1 VPEADVP
8 EADVPE
14 TDQPETPVAYNPFA
28 EGFAEN
34 PYPQYQALRHV
45 DPIHHSPFGIWVLF
59 RDQDVRAMLRDQS
72 LSVDERNMHQ
82 TVFSELAQREM
93 GEAAEMGTYSMLNLD
108 APAHTRL
115 RRLVSKAFTPRMI
128 ERLRPRVEELVDSI
142 LDRAAA
148 SGGME
153 LMDDLA
159 FPLPFT
165 VITDLLGMPDTDTNE
180 LRRLSGLVV
189 RSLEPVV
196 EPAMLHE
203 IAAAAASLHE
213 LISGAIEWK
222 RARPADDLL
231 SALIAAEDEGDAL
244 SEPELAEQVA
254 LLYLAGHETTV
265 NLIGNGV
272 LALLRHPDQLAD
284 LRSDPSLDSNAVEEL
299 LRYDS
304 PVQMSRRITLS
315 EMTLGGETIEPG
327 AFVVLG
333 LASANRDPLR
343 WGPSADRVE
352 LRRVGA
358 GEHLSF
364 GGGHHFCLGASLAR
378 LEGQVTIGRLV
389 RRFQC
394 IEAGGDPVYNGRRNL
409 RGLAHLPLSLA
420 Q

>member
-1 VPEADVP
+1 VPG
-8 EADVPE
+8 
-14 TDQPETPVAYNPFA
+14 TDGPSTEVAYNPFA
-28 EGFAEN
+28 EGFTEN
-34 PYPQYQALRHV
+34 PYPQYQALRDA
-45 DPIHHSPFGIWVLF
+45 DPVHHSPFGIWVLF
-59 RDQDVRAMLRDQS
+59 RYQDVRTMLRDQS
-72 LSVDERNMHQ
+72 LSVDERNMHE

-93 GEAAEMGTYSMLNLD
+93 GEAADMGTYSMLNLD
-108 APAHTRL
+108 PPAHTRL

-128 ERLRPRVEELVDSI
+128 ERLRPRIEGLVDAI

-148 SGGME
+148 AGGME

-159 FPLPFT
+159 FPLPFA
-165 VITDLLGMPDTDTNE
+165 VITDLLGMPETDTIE

-196 EPAMLHE
+196 EPEMLRD

-222 RARPADDLL
+222 RSRPADDLL

-272 LALLRHPDQLAD
+272 LALLRHPDQMAD
-284 LRSDPSLDSNAVEEL
+284 LRSDPSLDTNAVEEL

-315 EMTLGGETIEPG
+315 EMTLGRATIEAG

-333 LASANRDPLR
+333 LASANRDPLK
-343 WGPSADRVE
+343 WGPTADRVE
-352 LRRVGA
+352 LRRPGA
-358 GEHLSF
+358 ADHLSF

-378 LEGQVTIGRLV
+378 LEGQVAIGRLL
-389 RRFQC
+389 RRFPR
-394 IEAGGDPVYNGRRNL
+394 IEAAGEPIYNGRRNL
-409 RGLAHLPLSLA
+409 RGVASLA
-420 Q
+420 LTVQ

>member
-1 VPEADVP
+1 MSDTE
-8 EADVPE
+8 
-14 TDQPETPVAYNPFA
+14 VAYNPFA

-34 PYPQYQALRHV
+34 PYPQYASLREA
-45 DPIHHSPFGIWVLF
+45 DPVHHSPFGIWVLF
-59 RDQDVRAMLRDQS
+59 RYDDVRTMLRDQG
-72 LSVDERNMHQ
+72 LSVDERTMHS
-82 TVFSELAQREM
+82 TVFSELAQKEM
-93 GEAAEMGTYSMLNLD
+93 GEAAEMGSYSMLNVD
-108 APAHTRL
+108 PPAHTRL

-128 ERLRPRVEELVDSI
+128 ERLRPRIEELVDAI
-142 LDRAAA
+142 LDRAASA
-148 SGGME
+148 GGME

-159 FPLPFT
+159 FPLPFA
-165 VITDLLGMPDTDTNE
+165 VITDLLGMPDTDTAE
-180 LRRLSGLVV
+180 LRRLSGLVI

-203 IAAAAASLHE
+203 IAAAAASLNE
-213 LISGAIEWK
+213 LITQAIDWK
-222 RARPADDLL
+222 RSRMTDDLL

-272 LALLRHPDQLAD
+272 LGLLRYPDQMAD
-284 LRSDPSLDSNAVEEL
+284 LRADPALDAAAVEEL

-315 EMTLGGETIEPG
+315 EITLGGETIEPG

-333 LASANRDPLR
+333 LASANRDRLK
-343 WGPSADRVE
+343 WGATANRVD
-352 LRRVGA
+352 LRRAGA

-378 LEGQVTIGRLV
+378 LEGQVAISGLL
-389 RRFQC
+389 RRFGRV
-394 IEAGGDPVYNGRRNL
+394 EMAGEPEYNGRRNL
-409 RGLAHLPLSLA
+409 RGLARLPLVLG
-420 Q
+420 